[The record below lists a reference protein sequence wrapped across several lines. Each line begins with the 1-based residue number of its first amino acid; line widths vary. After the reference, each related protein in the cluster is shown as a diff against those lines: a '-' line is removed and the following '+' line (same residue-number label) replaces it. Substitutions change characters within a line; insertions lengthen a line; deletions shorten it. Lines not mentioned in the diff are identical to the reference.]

1 MRLKIIETNFTDEH
15 EWLFQLSDGVGNLF
29 YIMAEPFY
37 KNNGLKSPITKR
49 ELDYY
54 DKGQWIGA
62 AIKEIA
68 GKNIVVQ

>member
-1 MRLKIIETNFTDEH
+1 
-15 EWLFQLSDGVGNLF
+15 
-29 YIMAEPFY
+29 MAEPFY
-37 KNNGLKSPITKR
+37 KNNGLKSPTTKR

-54 DKGQWIGA
+54 DKGQWISA